1 MSLVSAAGVGLLLTL
16 ALASFTTIIVYLLGR
31 NARRRLNFNA
41 IQEVTT
47 RDSPSALVLGSYPEP
62 FDRDPIL
69 HYAGAPGHSN
79 EPPRIMNIEVSPVQ
93 ESLRGYEGTSVR
105 V

>member
-1 MSLVSAAGVGLLLTL
+1 MSAAWVGLLLTL
-16 ALASFTTIIVYLLGR
+16 ASLTTIILYLLGR
-31 NARRRLNFNA
+31 NARRRLNFRNA

-62 FDRDPIL
+62 FDRDL
-69 HYAGAPGHSN
+69 QYAGAPGHSN
-79 EPPRIMNIEVSPVQ
+79 EQLRIMNVEVSPVQ
-93 ESLRGYEGTSVR
+93 ESLRGYGGTSVR